1 VDGVETKTAQIFA
14 NGTALYCESSI
25 EEAGGELL
33 RDAKFD
39 YGIVPQPKYDEAQK
53 EYRCFAVGSYMAVP
67 TTNTD
72 LSRTGL
78 IYEALNAEGY
88 RQIIPAYEETALKD
102 KYLRDEESGRMFDLV
117 LESYTASFAF
127 NYDNWEGFAHLF
139 GKIFTE
145 TGGNKDIV
153 SYLEK
158 NMKKAVK
165 RADKVAKG
173 FLEYGAE

>member
-1 VDGVETKTAQIFA
+1 
-14 NGTALYCESSI
+14 
-25 EEAGGELL
+25 
-33 RDAKFD
+33 
-39 YGIVPQPKYDEAQK
+39 
-53 EYRCFAVGSYMAVP
+53 
-67 TTNTD
+67 
-72 LSRTGL
+72 
-78 IYEALNAEGY
+78 
-88 RQIIPAYEETALKD
+88 
-102 KYLRDEESGRMFDLV
+102 MFDLV

-127 NYDNWEGFAHLF
+127 NYDNREGFAHLF

-173 FLEYGAE
+173 FLDYGAE